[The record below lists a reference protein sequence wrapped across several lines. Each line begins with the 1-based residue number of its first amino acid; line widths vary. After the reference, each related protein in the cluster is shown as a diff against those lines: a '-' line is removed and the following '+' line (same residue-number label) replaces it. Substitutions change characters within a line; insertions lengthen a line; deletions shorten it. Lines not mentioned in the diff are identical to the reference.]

1 MDLPLALQQDIS
13 PITVQKTFP
22 STIDLFCFNK
32 FAIQLYF
39 ITENEVSKLDTISKD
54 LLLKFLGMVE
64 VFLTNHH

>member
-22 STIDLFCFNK
+22 STIDLFCFDK

-39 ITENEVSKLDTISKD
+39 ITENEVSKLDTIS
-54 LLLKFLGMVE
+54 
-64 VFLTNHH
+64 